1 VPQPYN
7 PQDWDRYRYVRNNPL
22 VYSDPT
28 GHNPLL
34 LIAALVVGTIVLTG
48 DTPLIM
54 PSLPLSND
62 QAATL
67 GDLLLMGI
75 NQSTNA
81 NLVGEGLQDLQNY
94 LHIKGAQIDILND
107 IRNYPNYDQQPFEV
121 PISEPEDFTA
131 NGPDGNWWT
140 GAISGNPSF
149 WMVHTANL
157 YVTNAKVYRDGT
169 IVTTWKIEDQ
179 FDYLPAWND
188 RSREGASY

>member
-1 VPQPYN
+1 MVIGQRADSVSGIYDYNAPYYDPATGRFIQPDRIVPQPYN

-75 NQSTNA
+75 NHVTNA
-81 NLVGEGLQDLQNY
+81 NLVGEGLQDLQNDP
-94 LHIKGAQIDILND
+94 HIKGAQIDILND
-107 IRNYPNYDQQPFEV
+107 I
-121 PISEPEDFTA
+121 
-131 NGPDGNWWT
+131 
-140 GAISGNPSF
+140 
-149 WMVHTANL
+149 
-157 YVTNAKVYRDGT
+157 
-169 IVTTWKIEDQ
+169 
-179 FDYLPAWND
+179 
-188 RSREGASY
+188 